1 MDGSFIRTPKARL
14 TAVDNSPATRTI
26 EILSHAM
33 PHRPLAP
40 DEIARRHT
48 DVPGWSV
55 SGACLTLTATFPSFA
70 DAIDF
75 VNEVA
80 RLAEKADHHPD
91 IDVRHRTVKLSLTTH
106 SAGGLT
112 EADFALARLIDT
124 LQD

>member
-1 MDGSFIRTPKARL
+1 MPQRL
-14 TAVDNSPATRTI
+14 
-26 EILSHAM
+26 LQ
-33 PHRPLAP
+33 P

-48 DVPGWSV
+48 DVPGWRLGPKTLS
-55 SGACLTLTATFPSFA
+55 LTVALPSFP

-80 RLAEKADHHPD
+80 RLAEVADHHPD
-91 IDVRHRTVKLSLTTH
+91 IDIRHRTVTLVLTTH

-112 EADFALARLIDT
+112 EADFALANHIDE